1 MHRSRVLLGVA
12 SVLAGTAVL
21 LAVTGLVYNLV
32 LIVFAVP
39 FGVAAYFIWY
49 HATGRLA
56 ARIRAR
62 TARRRQHSGASRS
75 HGRGEWNQRGSH
87 AQRTQ
92 RDARQVLGV
101 ESDAGPAAIRRAY
114 RERVK
119 EVHPDTAGGSEE
131 EFKRVTAAYEQLL
144 NP

>member
-1 MHRSRVLLGVA
+1 MLIGVA

-21 LAVTGLVYNLV
+21 LAVTGVVYNLV
-32 LIVFAVP
+32 LVVFAAP

-56 ARIRAR
+56 ERVRAR
-62 TARRRQHSGASRS
+62 TARQRARTKSFTSRDDGRWRRGTRHQGEERSRREASRI
-75 HGRGEWNQRGSH
+75 
-87 AQRTQ
+87 
-92 RDARQVLGV
+92 LGV
-101 ESDAGPAAIRRAY
+101 EADAGTDAIRRAY

-119 EVHPDTAGGSEE
+119 EVHPDADGGSEE

-144 NP
+144 NS